1 MPGLGETDVGPSTP
15 RPIFGGPQKWR
26 GDSKE
31 THLLKRLQA
40 KPSRAEP
47 GAPWRRLTLVGS
59 DPSLGGPSPPRSKP
73 PPRAGG
79 RRLPALNSV
88 GALSAGPCGRA
99 GHPVAAPRCGPASQP
114 RAQTGGRGR
123 PGSGRAGREQS
134 KTWLES
140 GSLRGLGVPPR
151 VAGGGPAARALPPSL
166 EWRCSRRLAECAPRR
181 QGGWERS
188 GDGSGREGT
197 AARGRAGWGWAGR
210 RLAGEGR
217 ARGGRGELPPSP
229 GEARGP
235 GRADWSARC

>member
-1 MPGLGETDVGPSTP
+1 MGETDVGPSTP

-47 GAPWRRLTLVGS
+47 GAPWRRLTLFGS
-59 DPSLGGPSPPRSKP
+59 DPSLGGASPPRSNP

-114 RAQTGGRGR
+114 RAQTGGRGASWQR
-123 PGSGRAGREQS
+123 PRRARAEQDVA
-134 KTWLES
+134 
-140 GSLRGLGVPPR
+140 GVGVPPGPR
-151 VAGGGPAARALPPSL
+151 GPSPPPVAGGGPAARGLPPSL
-166 EWRCSRRLAECAPRR
+166 EWRCSRRRAECAPRR
-181 QGGWERS
+181 RGGWERS
-188 GDGSGREGT
+188 GDRSGREGT

-210 RLAGEGR
+210 RLAGEGG
-217 ARGGRGELPPSP
+217 ARGERGELPPSP
-229 GEARGP
+229 G
-235 GRADWSARC
+235 